1 MMVKDDE
8 VVIVICNP
16 KVAEELSLPS
26 DTVVVTGIL
35 QDDEVIMCPKHDFVE
50 WLGKKESL

>member
-1 MMVKDDE
+1 MMIKDDE
-8 VVIVICNP
+8 VVVVICNP

-26 DTVVVTGIL
+26 DTVVVTGL
-35 QDDEVIMCPKHDFVE
+35 LPDDEVIMCPKHDFVE